1 MKWLACL
8 MFVPAFCGFL
18 SAQKLDLGP
27 SEDFLSIVG
36 PILTKGEREIY
47 ANLPNRDAKRY
58 FQGIFW
64 YKRDPEPE
72 TAGNAFRLGYFERRQ
87 IAISQFGEGDLPGHR
102 TDRGRI
108 LLLMGD
114 PEDVKQRKLSE
125 TGLIQGYEEVW
136 HYPSRNL
143 RFRFLYDTRNNSYR
157 LQETDGL
164 EDKLETVRLSY
175 VLDRAEP
182 YRLSSR
188 ALTLPYLGF
197 TKDIENL
204 ASEDRFELSYNLSYA
219 FFRGDQNRTEVMVSL
234 TFADASRRGVDINLT
249 AYDPYQHKV
258 VDFKK
263 RFEVRNYEMQRF
275 SVVMEPDQYDVV
287 IRLKDRD
294 GRESVDRRRIDVPR
308 LGSGGIGA
316 SSMLVASGLARVPLE
331 GFRTP
336 KQFVFGKRYFPL
348 QDNFTGATLARLFAY
363 RHYYHTDQVPPTRFH
378 INGAPV
384 TAVVEAQTAGKDG
397 VSVVYRLDGFT
408 LRPGWN
414 EVRGAWQTPSG
425 DWAADTKMLNT
436 STHVPGSVKERPL
449 PLLLQQAKAASDSTV
464 SGVSMV
470 LPSRNDAAAL
480 DRVVMRADGHTVK
493 SMHVFLNDRLVL
505 ARFQDPWDISVDQG
519 LFSISGENRLSAV
532 LETDRGLFKV
542 DKTLLPLKADERIRT
557 RLVQVFFNA
566 YDEELKFKSDLDLGQ
581 LDVTVDGEPTKPIEV
596 EKLEEPITYCFLIDT
611 SYSMKESFRSN
622 VGAVK
627 RFIESMRPR
636 DRGFFVAFSDRYDQ
650 YLEPNQSKAVLLSV
664 ADALKLQTPNPKQ
677 ADKLYEENETY
688 LYDAVIASVHS
699 LLQYSGRKVM
709 VVVSD
714 GIGTEGEYSRNGMLS
729 YARENDVVVYSLWLD
744 NNPGLS
750 DDETAFLQKETGK
763 AEKFVRAIGLSRLFA
778 KKDARKNYISNKV
791 RFSSINQG
799 VMKILAEESGG
810 FHYRIFR
817 ADRSKIRQYV
827 GDIEAAANTMY
838 AMTLNLP
845 VSIKTQ
851 EVRIDSADETV
862 NIRAKTHIKVRKTN
876 PLID

>member
-1 MKWLACL
+1 MKWFACL
-8 MFVPAFCGFL
+8 MFVPAFCGLL

-27 SEDFLSIVG
+27 SEDFLAIVD
-36 PILTKGEREIY
+36 PIMTQGEREIY
-47 ANLPNRDAKRY
+47 AKLPNRDAKRY

-64 YKRDPEPE
+64 YKRDPEPQ
-72 TAGNAFRLGYFERRQ
+72 TVGNAFRLGFFERRQ
-87 IAISQFGEGDLPGHR
+87 IAISQFGEGETPGHR

-114 PEDVKQRKLSE
+114 PEDVKQRKLSQ

-136 HYPSRNL
+136 HYPSRNMS
-143 RFRFLYDTRNNSYR
+143 FRFLYDTRNNSYR
-157 LQETDGL
+157 LKAPEDL
-164 EDKLETVRLSY
+164 EAQLESVRLAY

-204 ASEDRFELSYNLSYA
+204 ASEDRQELRYNLSYA
-219 FFRGDQNRTEVMVSL
+219 FFRGDQNRTQIMVNL
-234 TFADASRRGVDINLT
+234 TFADASRRGVDINLA

-263 RFEVRNYEMQRF
+263 RFDVVNYEMQRF
-275 SVVMEPDQYDVV
+275 SVVMEPDQYDIVL
-287 IRLKDRD
+287 RLKDRD

-308 LGSGGIGA
+308 LGGGGIGA
-316 SSMLVASGLARVPLE
+316 SSMLIASGLAQIPLE
-331 GFRTP
+331 GFVTP
-336 KQFVFGKRYFPL
+336 KQFVFDNRYFPL
-348 QDNFTGATLARLFAY
+348 QDNFTGVALARLFVF
-363 RHYYHTDQVPPTRFH
+363 RRYYETEQVPPSRFVV
-378 INGAPV
+378 NGTPV
-384 TAVVEAQTAGKDG
+384 TGVVEATAASGDG
-397 VSVVYRLDGFT
+397 LSVVYRLDGVS

-414 EVRGAWQTPSG
+414 EVRGAWQRASG
-425 DWAADTKMLNT
+425 DWAADAVMLNS
-436 STHVPGSVKERPL
+436 STHVPEQAKAQPVS
-449 PLLLQQAKAASDSTV
+449 LLLQQAKEARDGAVD
-464 SGVSMV
+464 GVAMV
-470 LPSRNDAAAL
+470 LPGRDDAAAL
-480 DRVVMRADGHTVK
+480 DRVVMRADGHTIHA
-493 SMHVFLNDRLVL
+493 MHVFLNDRLVL
-505 ARFQDPWDISVDQG
+505 ARYQDPWDVSVDQG
-519 LFSISGENRLSAV
+519 LFSISGENNLTAV

-542 DKTLLPLKADERIRT
+542 TKELKPLKADEKIRT
-557 RLVQVFFNA
+557 RLVEVFFNA
-566 YDEELKFKSDLDLGQ
+566 YDEELKFKNDLDLSQ
-581 LDVTVDGEPTKPIEV
+581 LEVSVDGESTKPVRV
-596 EKLEEPITYCFLIDT
+596 EKLEEPITYCFLVDT
-611 SYSMKESFRSN
+611 SYSMKASYRSN
-622 VGAVK
+622 IGALK
-627 RFIESMRPR
+627 RYIESMRPM

-688 LYDAVIASVHS
+688 LYDAVIASIHS

-778 KKDARKNYISNKV
+778 KKDAKKNYISDKV

-817 ADRSKIRQYV
+817 ADRSKIREYV
-827 GDIEAAANTMY
+827 RDIEEAANTMY

-845 VSIKTQ
+845 VSVKTQ
-851 EVRIDSADETV
+851 EVRIDSPDESV

-876 PLID
+876 PLLD

>member
-1 MKWLACL
+1 MKRFACL
-8 MFVPAFCGFL
+8 ITFL
-18 SAQKLDLGP
+18 ALSGWLFGQKLDLGP
-27 SEDFLSIVG
+27 SEDFMAIVD
-36 PILTKGEREIY
+36 PIITKGEREIY
-47 ANLPNRDAKRY
+47 NKLPNRDAKRY

-64 YKRDPEPE
+64 YKRDPEPQ
-72 TAGNAFRLGYFERRQ
+72 TAGNAFRLAYFERRQ
-87 IAISQFGEGDLPGHR
+87 IALSQFGEGDLAGHR

-143 RFRFLYDTRNNSYR
+143 SFRFLYDSRNNSYR
-157 LQETDGL
+157 LQEDQGL
-164 EDKLETVRLSY
+164 DDALEHVRLSY

-182 YRLSSR
+182 YQLSSR

-204 ASEDRFELSYNLSYA
+204 ASEDRFELQYQLNYY
-219 FFRGDQNRTEVMVSL
+219 FFRGDQNRTQIMVNL
-234 TFADASRRGVDINLT
+234 TFADASHRGVDINLA

-263 RFEVRNYEMQRF
+263 RFEVKNFELQTF
-275 SVVMEPDQYDVV
+275 SVVMEPDQYDLVL
-287 IRLKDRD
+287 RLRDRD
-294 GRESVDRRRIDVPR
+294 GRESVDRRRVNVPA
-308 LGSGGIGA
+308 LGPGGIGA
-316 SSMLVASGLARVPLE
+316 SSLMVAGGLAQVPLE
-331 GFRTP
+331 GFVTP
-336 KQFVFGKRYFPL
+336 KRFVFGNRYFPL
-348 QDNFTGATLARLFAY
+348 QDNFTNVALARLFAF
-363 RHYYHTDQVPPTRFH
+363 RRYYGVDQAPAAKFVV
-378 INGAPV
+378 NGQMV
-384 TAVVEAQTAGKDG
+384 TAVVEAQAGDAAG
-397 VSVVYRLDGFT
+397 LSVVYRLEGIN

-414 EVRGAWQTPSG
+414 EVRGSWERASG
-425 DWAADTKMLNT
+425 DWAADSVMLN
-436 STHVPGSVKERPL
+436 SATHVPTEIKSRPL
-449 PLLLQQAKAASDSTV
+449 PLLLQQAKNDDAAV
-464 SGVSMV
+464 KMV
-470 LPSRNDAAAL
+470 LPSRADAAAL
-480 DRVVMRADGHTVK
+480 DRVVMRADGHSVK
-493 SMHVFLNDRLVL
+493 SMHVFLNNRLVL
-505 ARFQDPWDISVDQG
+505 ERYREPWDVSVDEG
-519 LFSISGENRLSAV
+519 LFSISGINQLAV
-532 LETDRGLFKV
+532 VMETDRGLFKV
-542 DKTLLPLKADERIRT
+542 TKDLQPLKADEKIRT
-557 RLVQVFFNA
+557 RLVQIFFNA
-566 YDEELKFKSDLDLGQ
+566 YDEALQFKSDLDLST
-581 LDVTVDGEPTKPIEV
+581 LTVAVDGQATKPVEV
-596 EKLEEPITYCFLIDT
+596 EKLEEPITYCFMIDT

-622 VGAVK
+622 IGAVK

-636 DRGFFVAFSDRYDQ
+636 DRGFFVSFSDRYDQ

-688 LYDAVIASVHS
+688 LYDAVIASIHS
-699 LLQYSGRKVM
+699 LLQYSGRKVI
-709 VVVSD
+709 VLITD

-729 YARENDVVVYSLWLD
+729 YARENDVVLYSLWLD

-778 KKDARKNYISNKV
+778 KKDAKKNYISNKV

-817 ADRSKIRQYV
+817 ADRSKIREYV
-827 GDIEAAANTMY
+827 RDIEDAANTMY

-845 VSIKTQ
+845 VSIQTQ
-851 EVRIDSADETV
+851 EVAVESTDPSV

-876 PLID
+876 PLLD